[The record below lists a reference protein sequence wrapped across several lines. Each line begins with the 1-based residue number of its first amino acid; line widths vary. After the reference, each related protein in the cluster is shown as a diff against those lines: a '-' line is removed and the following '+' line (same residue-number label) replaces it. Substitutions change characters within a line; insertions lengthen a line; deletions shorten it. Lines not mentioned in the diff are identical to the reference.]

1 MSWFDR
7 NPEDLAEQSEPAE
20 ALAALRALD
29 ELTPAQ
35 LAVLDVYLN
44 HWVLVVL
51 LRPQD
56 REGILEVQQLCE
68 LAQDMAQEVPEA
80 QAFRTRLEAFGDLL
94 EGKRR
99 LLQAN
104 AMQAN
109 NTQANAMQA
118 NATQTPFK
126 LLHEDAILALA
137 RPAPY
142 KQADLMADLKL
153 SAGRVSQVLGVLEAQ
168 GKIVRQRKGKES
180 WVSLPLPVSAPVPG
194 RVPGPVHARAPSGH
208 SAAPAAS
215 GFGNVVQQMFGL
227 KKAA

>member
-7 NPEDLAEQSEPAE
+7 HPEDLAEQSEPAE

-51 LRPQD
+51 LRPHD

-68 LAQDMAQEVPEA
+68 MAQDMAQDVPEA
-80 QAFRTRLEAFGDLL
+80 QAFCARLEAFGDLL
-94 EGKRR
+94 EGRR
-99 LLQAN
+99 RILQAN
-104 AMQAN
+104 TMQAN
-109 NTQANAMQA
+109 NTQA

-137 RPAPY
+137 STGQCR
-142 KQADLMADLKL
+142 QADLMADLKL

-180 WVSLPLPVSAPVPG
+180 WVSLPLPVSAPVSG
-194 RVPGPVHARAPSGH
+194 RGSLLKLV
-208 SAAPAAS
+208 
-215 GFGNVVQQMFGL
+215 FGL
-227 KKAA
+227 KHAA

>member
-68 LAQDMAQEVPEA
+68 LAQDMAQDVPEA
-80 QAFRTRLEAFGDLL
+80 QAFRARLEAFGDLL

-99 LLQAN
+99 VLQAN
-104 AMQAN
+104 
-109 NTQANAMQA
+109 TMQA
-118 NATQTPFK
+118 NATQAPPFK

-137 RPAPY
+137 SPAPY

-180 WVSLPLPVSAPVPG
+180 WVSLPLRVS
-194 RVPGPVHARAPSGH
+194 
-208 SAAPAAS
+208 APAAS